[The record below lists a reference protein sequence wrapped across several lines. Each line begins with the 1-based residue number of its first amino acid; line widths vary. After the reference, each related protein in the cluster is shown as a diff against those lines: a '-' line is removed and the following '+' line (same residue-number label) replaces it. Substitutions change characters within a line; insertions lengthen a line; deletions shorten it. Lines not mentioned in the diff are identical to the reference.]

1 MDNGGPNE
9 GPPRAS
15 GNSGNGNVV
24 KRDSASNGNVVKRDS
39 AGNGNAGRRDNT
51 AAALADVTAR
61 LQAHSES
68 LRRDILRLQKA
79 LADIDGAMA
88 TSLGNVDRMRS
99 STERLRQ
106 VFGPPK
112 RPIRTP
118 NVRWPAVNAAPQPP
132 PVPDNRCGS
141 ERRCSLDRRR
151 PAAEVSG
158 LLRWIEGTS
167 LDRRRG
173 GERRRLSD
181 RRLAEAGSS
190 LTRLSAG
197 QCAVATPSR
206 PPAINPAINPAN
218 NIVSLAAVR
227 AGRRR
232 ATKTKT

>member
-1 MDNGGPNE
+1 MDNGGVSE
-9 GPPRAS
+9 GPPQGSNNA
-15 GNSGNGNVV
+15 GTITGGNGNLGKTNV
-24 KRDSASNGNVVKRDS
+24 DNGTD
-39 AGNGNAGRRDNT
+39 GRRDNT

-68 LRRDILRLQKA
+68 LRRDIGRLQKA

-88 TSLGNVDRMRS
+88 TSLANADRMRS

-118 NVRWPAVNAAPQPP
+118 SMRRPSAAAPQPP
-132 PVPDNRCGS
+132 IPDNRCGS
-141 ERRCSLDRRR
+141 DRRCVADRRR

-167 LDRRRG
+167 LDRRRSD
-173 GERRRLSD
+173 ERRRLSD
-181 RRLAEAGSS
+181 RRLGEPGSS
-190 LTRLSAG
+190 MTRGPIGTCPVEARSL
-197 QCAVATPSR
+197 
-206 PPAINPAINPAN
+206 AITPAN

-227 AGRRR
+227 ADRRR
-232 ATKTKT
+232 AAKSKP